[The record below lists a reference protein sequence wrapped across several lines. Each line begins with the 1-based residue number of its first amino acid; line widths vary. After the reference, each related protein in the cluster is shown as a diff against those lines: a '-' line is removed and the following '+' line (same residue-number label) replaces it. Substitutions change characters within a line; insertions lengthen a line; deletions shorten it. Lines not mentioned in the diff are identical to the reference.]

1 VEPRPW
7 RRLLANPYV
16 LGFCGAAAV
25 LAAFVGAVY
34 LVVAREQ
41 ELAPPICHG
50 IGFGCSLDPASSAL
64 FFAIFLCWV
73 PVAVVVVVAIFELVR
88 VTPWRH
94 RRRLV
99 QQVVALATVAACA
112 ALAAAEI
119 GGAVAALPTG

>member
-1 VEPRPW
+1 M
-7 RRLLANPYV
+7 RRQ
-16 LGFCGAAAV
+16 GS
-25 LAAFVGAVY
+25 
-34 LVVAREQ
+34 
-41 ELAPPICHG
+41 
-50 IGFGCSLDPASSAL
+50 GFGLL
-64 FFAIFLCWV
+64 
-73 PVAVVVVVAIFELVR
+73 VVVAIFELVR